1 LGYWSVD
8 EREDTMASQQS
19 TSAGTEHDSRPVGEL
34 VHQISELVPRLV
46 RQELQ
51 LAKAELGEKG
61 KTAGIGVG
69 LFGGSGALGF
79 YGLGALIAA
88 AILGLAEAL
97 PAWLAA
103 LIVAAAAFAVAGV
116 LALVG
121 KKEIGKATPPVP
133 EHAISGVK
141 QDVSTVRESAHR

>member
-1 LGYWSVD
+1 
-8 EREDTMASQQS
+8 MASNPKP
-19 TSAGTEHDSRPVGEL
+19 AGDQPVGEL
-34 VHQISELVPRLV
+34 VHEITELVPRLV
-46 RQELQ
+46 RQEVQ

-61 KTAGIGVG
+61 RTAGIGAG
-69 LFGGSGALGF
+69 LFGGSGAIGF
-79 YGLGALIAA
+79 YGLGALVAA

-103 LIVAAAAFAVAGV
+103 LIVAAAAIAVAGV
-116 LALVG
+116 LAMVG

-141 QDVSTVRESAHR
+141 QDVTTVKESAQR